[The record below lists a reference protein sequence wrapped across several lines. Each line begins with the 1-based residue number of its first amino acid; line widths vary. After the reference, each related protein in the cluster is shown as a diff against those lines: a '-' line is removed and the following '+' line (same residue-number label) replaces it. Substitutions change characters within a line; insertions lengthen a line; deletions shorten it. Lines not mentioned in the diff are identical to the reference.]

1 MGDNTAARKQLQLH
15 HNPVID
21 VSLNV
26 QGGSN
31 YIDDDGRPK
40 RTGTVWTASSH
51 IITAVVGSGVLSLTW
66 AIAQLGWIAGP
77 VVMVMFSIITNH
89 TSTLLVSCYRDP
101 VTGKRNCTYSDAV
114 RSHLGEFCVNLG
126 VKMCGFIQQLTL
138 FGATIGYTV
147 TASISMVAIKRSNC
161 FHNSGGKDPC
171 HASYYPYMLAFGI
184 PEIILSQIPNFDKLS
199 WFSIVAAV
207 MSFTYS
213 GIGLALGVAKVAENG
228 KIKGSMT
235 GMSTGAVTPAQK
247 MWRTFQALGNIAFA
261 YSYSIILIEIQ
272 DTVKSPPSE
281 MKTMKKATRFS
292 LAVTSI
298 FYILCGCTGYAAFG
312 DIAPGNLLT
321 DRGLSNPLWLIDVA
335 NAAIV
340 INLVGAYQV
349 FAQPI
354 FAYYVPTLLHM
365 DEIFVDGD
373 GDGYVGCRVE
383 KLRNTHSAWKPALN
397 SQCLELS
404 RQNADIYT
412 TSKQLTQLSK
422 ANVVVYNALIDAFC
436 KANKFKNVHRV
447 SNDTNSKGLPQ
458 ETEEVFSVFH
468 KVWKYMKLKQFVPS
482 MHTSKYW

>member
-26 QGGSN
+26 HFNFALFVVQ
-31 YIDDDGRPK
+31 
-40 RTGTVWTASSH
+40 GTVRTASSH

-77 VVMVMFSIITNH
+77 VVMVMFSIITYH

-101 VTGKRNCTYSDAV
+101 VTRKRNCTYSDAV
-114 RSHLGEFCVNLG
+114 RSHL

-199 WFSIVAAV
+199 WLSIVAAV

-228 KIKGSMT
+228 KIKASMT

-298 FYILCGCTGYAAFG
+298 FYVLCGCTGYAAFG

-321 DRGLSNPLWLIDVA
+321 DRGLSNPFWLIDVA

-340 INLVGAYQV
+340 IHLVGAYQV
-349 FAQPI
+349 FVQPI
-354 FAYYVPTLLHM
+354 FALFISKDIKIPIPGFGSYNLNLS
-365 DEIFVDGD
+365 
-373 GDGYVGCRVE
+373 
-383 KLRNTHSAWKPALN
+383 KLVVLATHSLLPVEMYIAQKKIAKWSMRRICLQILSLFVLAVAL
-397 SQCLELS
+397 SAAAGSVTGVVHDLKVYRPLEN
-404 RQNADIYT
+404 QQI
-412 TSKQLTQLSK
+412 
-422 ANVVVYNALIDAFC
+422 I
-436 KANKFKNVHRV
+436 
-447 SNDTNSKGLPQ
+447 
-458 ETEEVFSVFH
+458 
-468 KVWKYMKLKQFVPS
+468 
-482 MHTSKYW
+482 